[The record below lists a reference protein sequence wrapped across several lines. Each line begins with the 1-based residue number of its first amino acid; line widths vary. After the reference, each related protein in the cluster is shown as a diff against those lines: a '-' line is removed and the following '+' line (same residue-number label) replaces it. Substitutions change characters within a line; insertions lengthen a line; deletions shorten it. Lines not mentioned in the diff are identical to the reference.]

1 MKYGLKESAI
11 EKICEIFNRYPQV
24 GKAVLYGSRAK
35 GNYKN
40 GSDIDLTL
48 DGGADL
54 TMDILYRIMDDIDDL
69 LLPYSF
75 DLSILK
81 DIHDQDVLDHIRR
94 VGVVFYER
102 QEMVMPESD
111 SKEEIHH
118 AR

>member
-48 DGGADL
+48 DGDADL
-54 TMDILYRIMDDIDDL
+54 TMNVLYRIMDDIDDL
-69 LLPYSF
+69 YLPYHF

-102 QEMVMPESD
+102 KQIRKPETTFG
-111 SKEEIHH
+111 EESHH
-118 AR
+118 A

>member
-1 MKYGLKESAI
+1 MKYGLKEATT
-11 EKICEIFNRYPQV
+11 EEICEIFTRYPQV
-24 GKAVLYGSRAK
+24 EKAVLYGSRAK

-40 GSDIDLTL
+40 GSDVDLTL
-48 DGGADL
+48 DGGDDL
-54 TMDILYRIMDDIDDL
+54 TMEVLYRIMDDIDDL

-81 DIHDQDVLDHIRR
+81 DIQDRHVLDHIRR

-102 QEMVMPESD
+102 KEI
-111 SKEEIHH
+111 SKPGSILSEEVRH

>member
-1 MKYGLKESAI
+1 MKYGLKESTTA
-11 EKICEIFNRYPQV
+11 KICEILNRYPQV
-24 GKAVLYGSRAK
+24 DKAVLYGSRAK

-54 TMDILYRIMDDIDDL
+54 TMNVLYRIMDDIDDL
-69 LLPYSF
+69 YMPYSF

-81 DIHDQDVLDHIRR
+81 DIRDQDVLDHIRR

-102 QEMVMPESD
+102 KEISKPETTFG
-111 SKEEIHH
+111 EEVRH
-118 AR
+118 A